1 MKTPFEI
8 TIDVLLSLGEKN
20 AAICMVDAL
29 AKHAHGIEQYD
40 QVAYLYQQVK
50 QHLKAIDY
58 GEKALKMASSLDQA
72 ITVKANLIGLYNN
85 ANYPEKALQL
95 IKQLEVA
102 NPQDTTHYADKSFS
116 YFLLNRKEEAEDI
129 IRQQLKSHSLTN
141 EKRTRLNFNLGAYE
155 LLKDNFQSGLRKF
168 LFEGRKLDLWK
179 KPQLPF
185 KFWEGE
191 ILPGKEIILLAEAGI
206 GDEFINIR
214 FMKHLERLGMKPV
227 WFSTNQDMV
236 DVFNRCGYRS
246 ISKINDGDFGPETLW
261 THSMDVPIFLNLQY
275 QDLWSGP
282 YIDAQ
287 TNLAE
292 DLVKDSNELKIGLRW
307 QGNPEYDHDLHRSV
321 PLKDFYEVVQNANA
335 DLYSLQRDVGL
346 DELDDF
352 PDIVDLSS
360 KLTNFET
367 TLSVISKLDLI
378 ITSCTS
384 IAHAAAAMGKKVVVF
399 TPISSYYV
407 WCHTG
412 NKSPWYGDNV
422 KLIRQTKPRVWDD
435 PKKELEQYLK
445 EEGIL

>member
-8 TIDVLLSLGEKN
+8 TLDILLKHGERK
-20 AAICMVDAL
+20 AAIEMIDAL
-29 AKHAHGIEQYD
+29 ARHSHGLDQYD
-40 QVAYLYQQVK
+40 QVAYLYQQAK
-50 QHLKAIDY
+50 LPLKAIEY
-58 GEKALKMASSLDQA
+58 CEKALKNASSLDQT
-72 ITVKANLIGLYNN
+72 ISIKSNLVDLYNS

-95 IKQLEVA
+95 IKQLEIA
-102 NPQDTTHYADKSFS
+102 NPRDTSYNVVKSFS
-116 YFLLNRKEEAEDI
+116 YFLLNHKDEAEDI
-129 IRQQLKSHSLTN
+129 IRQELDNHSLSD
-141 EKRTRLNFNLGAYE
+141 EKRIRLNFNLGAYE
-155 LLKDNFQSGLRKF
+155 LLKDNFQSGLRRF
-168 LFEGRKLDLWK
+168 LFEGRKLNLWN

-191 ILPGKEIILLAEAGI
+191 IQPGKEIILLAEAGI

-214 FMKHLERLGMKPV
+214 FMKHLEKLGMKPV
-227 WFSTNQDMV
+227 WFSTNKDTV
-236 DVFNRCGYRS
+236 DIFNRCGYRS
-246 ISKINDGDFGPETLW
+246 VASINPEDFDKDTLW

-275 QDLWSGP
+275 EDLWDGP
-282 YIDAQ
+282 YISAQ
-287 TNLAE
+287 PNLADHLIRDNGE
-292 DLVKDSNELKIGLRW
+292 FKIGIRW

-321 PLKDFYEVVQNANA
+321 PLKDFYDVLQNTNA

-346 DELDDF
+346 EELEQF

-360 KLTNFET
+360 ELNNFET

-407 WCHTG
+407 WCHSSSQ
-412 NKSPWYGDNV
+412 SPWYGDNV
-422 KLIRQTKPRVWDD
+422 KLIRQTKPRVWDI

-445 EEGIL
+445 EQGIL

>member
-8 TIDVLLSLGEKN
+8 TIDVLINLGERD
-20 AAICMVDAL
+20 AAINMVDAL
-29 AKHAHGIEQYD
+29 ARHAHGIDQYD

-50 QHLKAIDY
+50 QPNKAIEY
-58 GEKALKMASSLDQA
+58 SERALKMASSFDQA
-72 ITVKANLIGLYNN
+72 ITVKSNLIGLYNN
-85 ANYPEKALQL
+85 INHPEKALQL
-95 IKQLEVA
+95 IKQLEIA
-102 NPQDTTHYADKSFS
+102 NPHDTSHYADKSFS
-116 YFLLNRKEEAEDI
+116 YFLLNQKEEAESI
-129 IRQQLKSHSLTN
+129 IRQQLKSHSLSD

-168 LFEGRKLDLWK
+168 LFEGRKLNLWK

-191 ILPGKEIILLAEAGI
+191 IQPGKEIILLAEAGI

-214 FMKHLERLGMKPV
+214 FMKHLEKLGMNPV

-236 DVFNRCGYRS
+236 NIFNRCGYRS
-246 ISKINDGDFGPETLW
+246 ISKIDDDDFSPDTLW

-275 QDLWSGP
+275 DDLWNGP
-282 YIDAQ
+282 YIGAQ
-287 TNLAE
+287 PNLA
-292 DLVKDSNELKIGLRW
+292 DGLVKDSKKLKIGLRW

-321 PLKDFYEVVQNANA
+321 PLKDFYEIVQNANA
-335 DLYSLQRDVGL
+335 DLYSLQRDVGI
-346 DELDDF
+346 DELSDF

-360 KLTNFET
+360 DLTSFET
-367 TLSVISKLDLI
+367 TLSVISKLDLV

-412 NKSPWYGDNV
+412 NRSPWYGDNV

>member
-8 TIDVLLSLGEKN
+8 TIDVLTGIGEKN
-20 AAICMVDAL
+20 TAISIVDAL

-50 QHLKAIDY
+50 QPIKAIEF
-58 GEKALKMASSLDQA
+58 GEKALKAALSFEQSIM
-72 ITVKANLIGLYNN
+72 VKSNLIGLYNN

-95 IKQLEVA
+95 IKQIEVA
-102 NPQDTTHYADKSFS
+102 DPQDKSHLADKSFC
-116 YFLLNRKEEAEDI
+116 YFLLNQKEEAENI
-129 IRQQLKSHSLTN
+129 IRQELKSLSLSD
-141 EKRTRLNFNLGAYE
+141 EKRVRLNFNLGAYE
-155 LLKDNFQSGLRKF
+155 LLKDEFQSGLRKF

-185 KFWEGE
+185 KFWEGD
-191 ILPGKEIILLAEAGI
+191 IQPGKEIILLAEAGI

-214 FMKHLERLGMKPV
+214 FMKHLEKLGMKPV

-236 DVFNRCGYRS
+236 DIFNRCGYRS
-246 ISKINDGDFGPETLW
+246 ISKINEGQFSADTFW
-261 THSMDVPIFLNLQY
+261 THSMDIPIFLNLQY
-275 QDLWSGP
+275 DDLWDGP
-282 YIDAQ
+282 YISAQ
-287 TNLAE
+287 PSLA
-292 DLVKDSNELKIGLRW
+292 DNIVKPSTSLKVGLRW
-307 QGNPEYDHDLHRSV
+307 QGNPDYDHDLHRSV
-321 PLKDFYEVVQNANA
+321 PLKDFYDVIKDADV

-346 DELDDF
+346 EELDDF
-352 PDIVDLSS
+352 PDIVDLSDQLKS
-360 KLTNFET
+360 FEV

-407 WCHTG
+407 WCHSG
-412 NKSPWYGDNV
+412 SQSPWYGDNV

-445 EEGIL
+445 QEGIL